1 MAWEQKPSFNNRIE
15 LSKNE
20 YDDFGIP
27 KISLYWTKNAETLN
41 TVRVMLTELGKLFAK
56 RNIGRIGMLPYLK
69 DDKVN
74 FPENDGPGGHHH
86 MGGTRVGH
94 DPNNYDVVD
103 KNLKLFGTNNLYL
116 VGSSI
121 FRTGGHANP
130 TLTIVQL
137 SLRLAEHLSS

>member
-1 MAWEQKPSFNNRIE
+1 MCF
-15 LSKNE
+15 
-20 YDDFGIP
+20 
-27 KISLYWTKNAETLN
+27 SL
-41 TVRVMLTELGKLFAK
+41 LFPC
-56 RNIGRIGMLPYLK
+56 RIGMLPYLN

-74 FPENDGPGGHHH
+74 FPENDAIAGNHH

-121 FRTGGHANP
+121 FRTSGHANP

>member
-1 MAWEQKPSFNNRIE
+1 MIYTQFKQTRTHLHWFFKIDPWSPTGSTYYNLRFVHEDFDIE
-15 LSKNE
+15 YLNE
-20 YDDFGIP
+20 
-27 KISLYWTKNAETLN
+27 N
-41 TVRVMLTELGKLFAK
+41 
-56 RNIGRIGMLPYLK
+56 
-69 DDKVN
+69 KVN
-74 FPENDGPGGHHH
+74 FPENDDIAGYHH

-121 FRTGGHANP
+121 FRTGGQANP

-137 SLRLAEHLSS
+137 SLRLAEHLSSWKLKII

>member
-1 MAWEQKPSFNNRIE
+1 MDKKIE
-15 LSKNE
+15 PLNE
-20 YDDFGIP
+20 
-27 KISLYWTKNAETLN
+27 K
-41 TVRVMLTELGKLFAK
+41 
-56 RNIGRIGMLPYLK
+56 
-69 DDKVN
+69 KVN
-74 FPENDGPGGHHH
+74 FPENDEIAGHHH